1 MVRKFASGVFL
12 CLISLAAQPVGMAS
26 PAQHRPLNPV
36 ERAELLKTREA
47 VWRAWFTNDR
57 ETLEK
62 FLPGELIGINN
73 GEEKWDTRA
82 IALEGAAQF
91 AAEGKRLVRLE
102 FPHTEIQVFG
112 DVAVLYSLFTTETE
126 VHGQRTVS
134 SGRATEIFVRRDGY
148 WLNAGW
154 HLDSGR

>member
-1 MVRKFASGVFL
+1 VLQKLALGLFL
-12 CLISLAAQPVGMAS
+12 SLISLAAQPVAAAN
-26 PAQHRPLNPV
+26 PAQHRQFNSV

-47 VWRAWFTNDR
+47 VWRAWFANDH
-57 ETLEK
+57 EALEK
-62 FLPGELIGINN
+62 FLPDDLIGINN

-91 AAEGKRLVRLE
+91 AADGGRLVRLE

-112 DVAVLYSLFTTETE
+112 DVVVLYSLFTTETE

-154 HLDSGR
+154 HLDSGK

>member
-1 MVRKFASGVFL
+1 MARKLVLGLFL
-12 CLISLAAQPVGMAS
+12 SLISLATQPVAVAN
-26 PAQHRPLNPV
+26 PAQHRDLNPV

-57 ETLEK
+57 AALEK
-62 FLPGELIGINN
+62 FLPDELIGINN

-91 AAEGKRLVRLE
+91 AADGRRLVRLE

-112 DVAVLYSLFTTETE
+112 DVVVLYSLFTTETE

-134 SGRATEIFVRRDGY
+134 SGRATEIFVRRDGN

-154 HLDSGR
+154 HLDSGK